1 MKRTLIST
9 AALAFLLMLPQPSAT
24 QDVPKGTVIATPDK
38 ITWKPSPRTPGVEVA
53 DLVGDAAKTGP
64 YVQRVKIPPNF
75 VVQAHSHPEDRTY
88 TVISGT
94 WYVGWGDKY
103 DPAKLIALP
112 PGSFYTEPANVP
124 HFVATKG
131 EAVVFQISGNGP
143 TASRY
148 VDPAH
153 APKK

>member
-1 MKRTLIST
+1 MS
-9 AALAFLLMLPQPSAT
+9 AVALTSLLMLPQPSPA
-24 QDVPKGTVIATPDK
+24 QDLPKGTVAVTPDK

-53 DLVGDAAKTGP
+53 DLVGDSTKPGP

-103 DPAKLIALP
+103 DAAKLIALP
-112 PGSFYTEPANVP
+112 AGSFYTELANVP
-124 HFVATKG
+124 HFVATKS
-131 EAVVFQISGNGP
+131 EAAVFQLSGIGP
-143 TASRY
+143 TANKY

-153 APKK
+153 APQK